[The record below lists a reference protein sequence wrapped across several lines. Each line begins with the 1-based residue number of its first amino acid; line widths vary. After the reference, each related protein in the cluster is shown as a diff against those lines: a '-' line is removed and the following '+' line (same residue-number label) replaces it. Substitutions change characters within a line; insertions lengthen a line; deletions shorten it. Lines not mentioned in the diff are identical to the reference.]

1 MGNTPLHLATT
12 HDVINYLL
20 TFRGIFLYYRRS
32 DNVDVDV
39 TCENA
44 KGESPLMSAAR
55 WGFTDSISTW
65 LEQGSDLRKKNKD
78 GLTALYLR
86 YSFSLA
92 IR

>member
-12 HDVINYLL
+12 PVVIKYLL
-20 TFRGIFLYYRRS
+20 KYKGTPFSSNLILFNI
-32 DNVDVDV
+32 DADI

-44 KGESPLMSAAR
+44 YGESPLMSAAR

-65 LEQGSDLRKKNKD
+65 IHEGSDLHKKNKE

-86 YSFSLA
+86 
-92 IR
+92 